1 MSLRIAEMH
10 PVERP
15 RERLEDRGPE
25 ALSEEELLAV
35 LLRTGYAGC
44 SAIELAKDLL
54 RRYPDGAL
62 GRLPLG
68 ELKRLKGVGLSRA
81 ASLGAAMELARRWER
96 REDQGLPLVDT
107 PARVWERLG
116 FLREKKKEYFVAL
129 YLNAC
134 NRLLHQ
140 ETVSI
145 GTLTASLVHPR
156 EVFAPAVERSAAGV
170 LVAHNHPSGD
180 LRPSPEDRET
190 TRRLAAAGRILGIPL
205 LDHVLVAESGYLSF
219 RERGLMGEDR

>member
-1 MSLRIAEMH
+1 MSLRIAELH

-15 RERLEDRGPE
+15 RERLAERGPE

-35 LLRTGYAGC
+35 VLRTGYSGC
-44 SAIELAKDLL
+44 SALDLAGELL

-62 GRLPLG
+62 GRLPLA
-68 ELKRLKGVGLSRA
+68 ELRKQKGIGLSRA
-81 ASLGAAMELARRWER
+81 AALGAALELARRWAGPAGEP
-96 REDQGLPLVDT
+96 LPLVDS
-107 PARVWERLG
+107 PSRVCERLE
-116 FLREKKKEYFVAL
+116 FLRGKKKEYFIAF

-156 EVFAPAVERSAAGV
+156 EVFGPALERSAAGV

-205 LDHVLVAESGYLSF
+205 LDHILVADSGWLSF
-219 RERGLMGEDR
+219 REQGLLREDR